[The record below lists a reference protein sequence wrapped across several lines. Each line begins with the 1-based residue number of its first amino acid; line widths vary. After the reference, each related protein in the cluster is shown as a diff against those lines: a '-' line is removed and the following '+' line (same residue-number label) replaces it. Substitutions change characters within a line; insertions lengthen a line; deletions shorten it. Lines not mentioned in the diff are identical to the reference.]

1 MAVAAPRDLCLD
13 LIVAPHE
20 AGPVPALAV
29 NIFWNQIS
37 QEEWKL
43 SFVVSLSLWIFS
55 SHSFFSLVIKKPKS
69 TK

>member
-29 NIFWNQIS
+29 NIF
-37 QEEWKL
+37 
-43 SFVVSLSLWIFS
+43 
-55 SHSFFSLVIKKPKS
+55 
-69 TK
+69 